1 MPRQLRAHALAAGG
15 ANKMALRR
23 KSREFAYQMLY
34 QWEMRRETPALIEKG
49 FWRGVKAAPA
59 TREFANQL
67 LEGAVARATQIDA
80 LLERHATDWRLER
93 MAAMDRAILRLAV
106 GEMRATGTP
115 PKVIINEALELAKK
129 YSSEESVSFIN
140 GILDAILK
148 EQTAAIAE
156 AKQNKVK

>member
-1 MPRQLRAHALAAGG
+1 
-15 ANKMALRR
+15 MALRR

-148 EQTAAIAE
+148 EQTAAITE
-156 AKQNKVK
+156 AKQNKTK

>member
-1 MPRQLRAHALAAGG
+1 M
-15 ANKMALRR
+15 
-23 KSREFAYQMLY
+23 
-34 QWEMRRETPALIEKG
+34 
-49 FWRGVKAAPA
+49 
-59 TREFANQL
+59 
-67 LEGAVARATQIDA
+67 LEGAVARATLIDA
-80 LLERHATDWRLER
+80 LLEKHATDWRLER